1 MINEKESIRIS
12 KFLSLVLRH
21 KPEQI
26 GLELDSN
33 GWIDVNSLLQKCNQ
47 SNIPLTLDILKYVV
61 ETNSKKRFA
70 FDEQQNR
77 IRANQGH
84 SIDVELELKPIEPP
98 QNLFHGTAERFV
110 SSILQTGLMKQQRQ
124 HVHLSSNVET
134 ALNVGR
140 RHGRPFVFKIFARR
154 MFSDEYEF
162 FLSDN
167 GVWLTDNV
175 PTKYLKEH
183 AVDNE

>member
-1 MINEKESIRIS
+1 
-12 KFLSLVLRH
+12 
-21 KPEQI
+21 
-26 GLELDSN
+26 
-33 GWIDVNSLLQKCNQ
+33 
-47 SNIPLTLDILKYVV
+47 
-61 ETNSKKRFA
+61 
-70 FDEQQNR
+70 
-77 IRANQGH
+77 
-84 SIDVELELKPIEPP
+84 
-98 QNLFHGTAERFV
+98 
-110 SSILQTGLMKQQRQ
+110 MKQQRQ

-140 RHGRPFVFKIFARR
+140 RHGRPFVFKILARQ